1 MESSKSKK
9 IIKNPLMR
17 EDSSDESADEE
28 VKEHAPSQKIFAS
41 ETFFFSSNDSRF
53 DGNICDFLNYSP
65 LILFITEGK
74 EFFKNVKSLAK
85 EEFGGKRRLLWST
98 MKSKRKTVN
107 RKRAAFTKKLG
118 GKPSKDKFV
127 KGRGKNF
134 RNTAFSR

>member
-1 MESSKSKK
+1 
-9 IIKNPLMR
+9 MR

-28 VKEHAPSQKIFAS
+28 VKEHAPSQKIVATS

-53 DGNICDFLNYSP
+53 DGNNCDILNNNP
-65 LILFITEGK
+65 FILFLAEGK